1 MLWSTWECTYLLE
14 TMILILLELKWHLL
28 PIVRSRNLS
37 TSDHCILVLES
48 PWKNTAVKH
57 CMEKML
63 YSHGEETQQGQWAGK
78 RSGRNLE
85 QPCLWTLL
93 TWGCSK
99 VLSYGG
105 KNGTLV
111 FIHSW
116 LIHAFILRASAW
128 LYSPARPSVLA
139 LGPVPT

>member
-63 YSHGEETQQGQWAGK
+63 YSHGEETQQDQLQWRMSVPSGQ
-78 RSGRNLE
+78 
-85 QPCLWTLL
+85 QVPPCSWWSLIVLHSSLCTPARGPCGQIQS
-93 TWGCSK
+93 WGCQGAIWCTC
-99 VLSYGG
+99 LSR
-105 KNGTLV
+105 T
-111 FIHSW
+111 I
-116 LIHAFILRASAW
+116 
-128 LYSPARPSVLA
+128 
-139 LGPVPT
+139 